1 MGLNVNHPATSA
13 PLYVF
18 NGPFTH
24 VDSLLQRSGVYLIS
38 VVENGAHRVLDIGES
53 SDIHTRV
60 KNHDRQNQ
68 WMANNSGG
76 QLHVS
81 SYYCDESTRMSIEQH
96 LRSLFNPVC
105 GER

>member
-1 MGLNVNHPATSA
+1 MGLNVNHPITSA

-24 VDSLLQRSGVYLIS
+24 VDRLLRQSGVYLIS
-38 VVENGAHRVLDIGES
+38 VAENGAHRVLDIGES
-53 SDIHTRV
+53 DDVHTRV
-60 KNHDRQNQ
+60 KHHDRESQ
-68 WMANNSGG
+68 WLANNNGG

-81 SYYCDESTRMSIEQH
+81 SYYCDEPTRMLIERQ
-96 LRSLFNPVC
+96 LRGLFNLVC